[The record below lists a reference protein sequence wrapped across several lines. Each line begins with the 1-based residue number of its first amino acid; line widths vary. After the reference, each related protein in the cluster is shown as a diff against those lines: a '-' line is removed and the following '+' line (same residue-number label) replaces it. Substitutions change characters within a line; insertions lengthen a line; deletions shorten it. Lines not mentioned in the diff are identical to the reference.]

1 MNMQRIIPLA
11 IFTASSFML
20 WDAWQAHQRET
31 LQPPAI
37 PPTISSVPS
46 GAVSA
51 PAVPT
56 AGPSGGGTVPAVTAT
71 GASQT
76 ERLQHGER
84 VKVTTDVV
92 DAEIDTDGADLR
104 SLKLLRHFSAEQSN
118 KPVDLLEDKHDLI
131 YVAQSGLLGTGL
143 PNHTTVFTA
152 DRQDTVLAPGQDS
165 VNVTLRAVTPGVV
178 EVAKT
183 FRFTRGSY
191 VVTVETAVH
200 NLSAAPLSPEAYF
213 QFLRVAKAPPGDP
226 RFVSTY
232 TGPAVYTEA
241 TKFQKVPFTDIDKGK
256 RDYPSSANNGW
267 IAMLQHYFVAAW
279 LPPPGLQREFFTRKV
294 GSDLYTAGVILPM
307 GVIAP
312 GATGTVSVPLYAGP
326 QEGAKLKT
334 LAPGLDLTIDYGW
347 LTIIA
352 TPLFYV
358 LSWIHGWVG
367 NWGVAIILLTVLI
380 KAIFFPLS
388 AASYKSM
395 ARMRVVQPKMAR
407 IKEQFGEDRARMNQA
422 MMELYKTEK
431 INPLGGC
438 LPMVVQ
444 IPVFIALYWVL
455 LGSVE
460 LRHAP
465 FFGWIHDLSAQ
476 DPFYILPVLMTVS
489 MFIQQRMSPKPP
501 DPVQAKVMMFMP
513 LAFSVMFFFFP
524 AGLVLYW
531 VVNNV
536 LSITQQWQI
545 TRMMGD
551 GKR

>member
-20 WDAWQAHQRET
+20 WDAWQSHQRET
-31 LQPPAI
+31 QQPPVS
-37 PPTISSVPS
+37 PPALSSVPTGTASLPSVPSPSVSGS
-46 GAVSA
+46 GAVPSA
-51 PAVPT
+51 TTAV
-56 AGPSGGGTVPAVTAT
+56 GP
-71 GASQT
+71 QT
-76 ERLQHGER
+76 EGLHRGER
-84 VKVTTDVV
+84 VKVTTDVM
-92 DAEIDTDGADLR
+92 DAEIDTEGADLR
-104 SLKLLRHFSAEQSN
+104 SLKLLKHFSAEQSN
-118 KPVDLLEDKHDLI
+118 KPVDLLEDKNSLV
-131 YVAQSGLLGTGL
+131 YVAQSGLLGAGL
-143 PNHTTVFTA
+143 PNHTTQFTA
-152 DRQDTVLAPGQDS
+152 DKPEATLAAGQDS
-165 VNVTLRAVTPGVV
+165 LDVTLKAITPGVV
-178 EVAKT
+178 EVDKT
-183 FRFTRGSY
+183 YHFKRGSY

-213 QFLRVAKAPPGDP
+213 QFLRVSKAPPGDP

-232 TGPAVYTEA
+232 TGPAVYTDA
-241 TKFQKVPFTDIDKGK
+241 TKFQKIPFTDIDKGK
-256 RDYPSSANNGW
+256 RDYPTTATNGW

-279 LPPPGLQREFFTRKV
+279 LPQPGAQREFFTRKV
-294 GSDLYTAGVILPM
+294 GNDLYTAGVILPM

-312 GATGTVSVPLYAGP
+312 GGTGTVSVPLYAGP
-326 QEGAKLKT
+326 QEGAKLKN

-407 IKEQFGEDRARMNQA
+407 IKEQFGDDRARMNQA

-476 DPFYILPVLMTVS
+476 DPYYILPVLMTAS
-489 MFIQQRMSPKPP
+489 MFLQQRMSPKPP